1 MCVVLYVCCLRCDLY
16 VCCLRCVVLEVHFVW
31 GPGTPLWYEA
41 SGEGE
46 DWQQWTAQVKE
57 EQGTTGIKV

>member
-1 MCVVLYVCCLRCDLY
+1 MGAC
-16 VCCLRCVVLEVHFVW
+16 
-31 GPGTPLWYEA
+31 GTTLWYEA

-46 DWQQWTAQVKE
+46 DWQQWTARVKE